1 MERSVTR
8 TRNSQALHRDPYNR
22 GRTGRTQGWM
32 SSKRVYE
39 IVDSEDEDDVVEVT
53 SGPKK
58 ASTIASAASEPGKGR
73 QGSISS
79 LLPSWSYA
87 EIEALRFA
95 CGGDNARSAE
105 VVFKL
110 SQNPDGLTS
119 EMRRSLI
126 AGVRASNPSP
136 APPLAPSPSPA
147 QVSGKAPAW
156 KRYAGESE
164 GSFSGPSEGN
174 ISKAQNAE
182 TRPSPLPVDTFSTTG
197 FRLLRSLGTD
207 QAGKADCVSLG
218 EIIPNNGRLDRAIV
232 FSEFICS
239 ISIHNPCLIWVLFIS
254 NFRYDD
260 RLAFADRRGPR
271 ASDASRRPIDSHR

>member
-1 MERSVTR
+1 
-8 TRNSQALHRDPYNR
+8 
-22 GRTGRTQGWM
+22 M

-58 ASTIASAASEPGKGR
+58 ASSVSNAASEPGKGR
-73 QGSISS
+73 QGGISS

-126 AGVRASNPSP
+126 ARVRASNPSP

-147 QVSGKAPAW
+147 QVSGKTPAW

-164 GSFSGPSEGN
+164 DSFSGPSEGSA
-174 ISKAQNAE
+174 SKAENAV
-182 TRPSPLPVDTFSTTG
+182 TRPSPLPADTFSTTG
-197 FRLLRSLGTD
+197 FRLIPGYCVHSEQTRQEREIVCALAKSFPTM
-207 QAGKADCVSLG
+207 AGWIARLYSVSSFPQSVF
-218 EIIPNNGRLDRAIV
+218 IIPV
-232 FSEFICS
+232 
-239 ISIHNPCLIWVLFIS
+239 
-254 NFRYDD
+254 
-260 RLAFADRRGPR
+260 
-271 ASDASRRPIDSHR
+271 